1 MRKPSTISAH
11 LQRGE
16 GIATIK
22 VCLLVLR
29 TSLEDR
35 VLQDELP
42 GFRAYARR
50 VRYRLIPGV
59 W

>member
-1 MRKPSTISAH
+1 M
-11 LQRGE
+11 
-16 GIATIK
+16 

-42 GFRAYARR
+42 GYRDYARR
-50 VRYRLIPGV
+50 VRYRLIPAV